1 MLSKIKNSV
10 NKLLNPLGKFLA
22 LRGIKPN
29 QISLIGFF
37 FGILAAIFIYKKD
50 FIIGAIFILLNGF
63 FDMLDGLVARSG
75 NMVTKFGAYL
85 DSVLDRYADI
95 AIKTSLAF
103 AGVDWIVVV
112 FALSGALMVSYTR
125 ARAEK
130 FLEECSVGIA
140 ERGER
145 LLIIVSGLLT
155 GYIFFATI
163 LVGILSH
170 LTAIHRIIFT
180 KKKLSEKV

>member
-1 MLSKIKNSV
+1 MLSRIKNSI
-10 NKLLNPLGKFLA
+10 NTLLSPLGKFLA

-29 QISLIGFF
+29 QISFVGFI
-37 FGILAAIFIYKKD
+37 FGITAAILIYKNS
-50 FIIGAIFILLNGF
+50 FILGAIFILLNGF

-85 DSVLDRYADI
+85 DSVLDRYVDI
-95 AIKTSLAF
+95 VVKTSLAF
-103 AGVDWIVVV
+103 AGVDWPAVM

-145 LLIIVSGLLT
+145 LLIIVLGLIT
-155 GYIFFATI
+155 GFILFATI

-170 LTAIHRIIFT
+170 LTAIQRILFT